1 MLSRLKRLP
10 FPLRRAQN
18 YFPIIFIDTKKNFDS
33 LNLSDKQ
40 TSDIFTGDLSLIKK
54 IRLSESVI
62 DAIKK
67 MIADD
72 GFKPGDK
79 FYSENQLTKKLG
91 VSRSSIREAMKMLEV
106 AGQVSVKQGKGI
118 YICDLQGQQLKAFA
132 TWLKNNEQSI
142 KDNFEVRLIIEPKAA
157 GRAAENA
164 DREDIHKMELACTE
178 FARFAREKNTEE
190 VIQCDRRFHRLLA
203 GATKNI
209 TLHVLMKSM
218 TTSLPNGWISSL
230 YTPGR
235 IEKTVI
241 EHGDILEAIKSG
253 DKPAAENAMTRH
265 LVNALH
271 DINQEIKKQA

>member
-1 MLSRLKRLP
+1 M
-10 FPLRRAQN
+10 
-18 YFPIIFIDTKKNFDS
+18 
-33 LNLSDKQ
+33 
-40 TSDIFTGDLSLIKK
+40 IKK

-62 DAIKK
+62 DVIKQ

-79 FYSENQLTKKLG
+79 FYSENELTKKLG
-91 VSRSSIREAMKMLEV
+91 VSRSSIREAMRMLEV
-106 AGQVSVKQGKGI
+106 SGQVSVKQGKGI
-118 YICDLQGQQLKAFA
+118 FICDVHGEQLKAFA

-164 DREDIHKMELACTE
+164 DDEDIRKMQQACAE
-178 FARFAREKNTEE
+178 FAQFAKENNTEE
-190 VIQCDRRFHRLLA
+190 VIKCDRRFHRLLA

-218 TTSLPNGWISSL
+218 TTTLPNGWISSL

-235 IEKTVI
+235 IEKTVS
-241 EHGDILEAIKSG
+241 EHADILDSIQNG
-253 DKPAAENAMTRH
+253 DKLAAENAMTRH

-271 DINQEIKKQA
+271 DINAEMKKQT